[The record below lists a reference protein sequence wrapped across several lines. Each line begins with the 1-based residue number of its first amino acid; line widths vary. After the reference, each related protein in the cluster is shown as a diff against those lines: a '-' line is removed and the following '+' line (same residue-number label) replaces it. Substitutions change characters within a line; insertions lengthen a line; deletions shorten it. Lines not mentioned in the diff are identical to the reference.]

1 MSRTKYPRNWTER
14 AVRVLESHTD
24 ALMDDILR
32 FVELNWDPESSD
44 EENLDRFETY
54 QAEHINVLSY

>member
-1 MSRTKYPRNWTER
+1 MNRTKYPRNWTER
-14 AVRVLESHTD
+14 AVRMLERHTD
-24 ALMDDILR
+24 ALTDVILR

>member
-1 MSRTKYPRNWTER
+1 MNRTKYPRNWTES

-24 ALMDDILR
+24 ALMDVILR

>member
-1 MSRTKYPRNWTER
+1 MNRNKYPKNWAKR
-14 AVRVLESHTD
+14 AIRILECHTD
-24 ALMDDILR
+24 ALTDTILR

-54 QAEHINVLSY
+54 QAEHSNALSY